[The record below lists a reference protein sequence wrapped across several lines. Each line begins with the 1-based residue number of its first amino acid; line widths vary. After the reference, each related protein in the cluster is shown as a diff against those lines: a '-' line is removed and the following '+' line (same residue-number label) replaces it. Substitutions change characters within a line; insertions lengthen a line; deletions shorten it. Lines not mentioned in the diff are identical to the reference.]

1 MANININI
9 WWRTNCQNV
18 DINTAKYFQG
28 KANRKSYQ
36 LKSETVN
43 SSKLQCVCM
52 RLSVFVC
59 VLCALFTRL
68 FVCVSVPLCVVLV
81 NSTATNRHT
90 HTYALTY
97 ESMLGNCFMA
107 LGGHTKRIKVMGTVT
122 TTKLRTK
129 QMRVRTLILRF
140 TSTIYGHDW
149 ERTQDDLD
157 YCASWKLNYRI
168 FKWPSSVSRRCF
180 TRVFSLRRHGRT
192 FNTSSTRLLMLN
204 KKIHILYL
212 KISSKLRCAFI

>member
-1 MANININI
+1 
-9 WWRTNCQNV
+9 
-18 DINTAKYFQG
+18 
-28 KANRKSYQ
+28 
-36 LKSETVN
+36 
-43 SSKLQCVCM
+43 
-52 RLSVFVC
+52 
-59 VLCALFTRL
+59 
-68 FVCVSVPLCVVLV
+68 
-81 NSTATNRHT
+81 
-90 HTYALTY
+90 
-97 ESMLGNCFMA
+97 MA

-149 ERTQDDLD
+149 ERTQDNLD

-192 FNTSSTRLLMLN
+192 FNTSSSRLLMWCWT
-204 KKIHILYL
+204 KRYIYFIWRYL
-212 KISSKLRCAFI
+212 LSCVAHSYSQYSFATFDIKYSTSEFNYSVSNSLCANWKCI

>member
-1 MANININI
+1 M
-9 WWRTNCQNV
+9 C
-18 DINTAKYFQG
+18 
-28 KANRKSYQ
+28 S
-36 LKSETVN
+36 
-43 SSKLQCVCM
+43 CVC
-52 RLSVFVC
+52 F
-59 VLCALFTRL
+59 VLCLPGYLCAFL
-68 FVCVSVPLCVVLV
+68 SLCVWSL
-81 NSTATNRHT
+81 SIAQPQTDT

-149 ERTQDDLD
+149 ERTQDNLD

-168 FKWPSSVSRRCF
+168 FKWPSSVTRRCF
-180 TRVFSLRRHGRT
+180 TRVFSLPRHGRT

-204 KKIHILYL
+204 KNMHIFHL
-212 KISSKLRCAFI
+212 KIYSKLRCAFI